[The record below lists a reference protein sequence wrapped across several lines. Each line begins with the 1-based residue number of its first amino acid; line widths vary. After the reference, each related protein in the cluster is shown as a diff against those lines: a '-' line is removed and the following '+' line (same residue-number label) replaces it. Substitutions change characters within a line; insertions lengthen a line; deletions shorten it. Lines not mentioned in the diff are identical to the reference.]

1 MLLNVSK
8 ETLCNRARTIMN
20 NYKKTIFKNGTRII
34 TESISHAKSV
44 SLGIWVNAGSRDE
57 LDKERGIFHFIEHM
71 IFKGT
76 TNRSATQI
84 AKDLDIIGGFSNAFT
99 GKEQTCFHARVLDK
113 HLQFLTELFSDILI
127 NSLFA
132 EKDLELE
139 KAVVLQE
146 ISMTEDTPD
155 EYVHVLSDQTF
166 WQGDPLGRPILG
178 TKETV
183 SKITRKVIL
192 DYVSRFYSPKRV
204 VIAAA
209 GNVDHTL
216 VVDYF
221 RSFLEPLSDGNNISF
236 TRPVP
241 LVTPT
246 VSSYPKELE
255 QVHLCVGAQASSL
268 SGEKRFVEAIFNTI
282 LGGNMSSR
290 LFQEIREKRGLAY
303 SVYSYMNAF
312 IDTGLLR
319 IYLATDKNEINRVL
333 ELIELLIKEIKN
345 GNLSEDD
352 IARAKDY
359 LIGGI
364 LLSAENVSNLMLRL
378 ARNEF
383 IFERYIHYDELIKEL
398 EKVTLDEVIDASER
412 IFSAGNVSITALGPV
427 DRDVI
432 AVDSLKF

>member
-1 MLLNVSK
+1 M
-8 ETLCNRARTIMN
+8 I
-20 NYKKTIFKNGTRII
+20 YKKTVFDNGTKVI

-57 LDKERGIFHFIEHM
+57 FDTERGIFHFIEHM

-76 TNRSATQI
+76 TNRSASQI
-84 AKDLDIIGGFSNAFT
+84 AKDLDTIGGFSNAFT
-99 GKEQTCFHARVLDK
+99 GKEQTCFYTRVLDK
-113 HLQFLTELFSDILI
+113 HLQFLTELFSDIFI

-155 EYVHVLSDQTF
+155 EYVNILSDQTF

-183 SKITRKVIL
+183 SKITRKEIL
-192 DYVSRFYSPKRV
+192 DYVSRFYSPMRV

-221 RSFLEPLSDGNNISF
+221 RPFLEPLPERHNKSF
-236 TRPVP
+236 KRPVP
-241 LVTPT
+241 VFTPT
-246 VSSYPKELE
+246 VSFYPKELE
-255 QVHLCVGAQASSL
+255 QVHLCVGAQASPL
-268 SGEKRFVEAIFNTI
+268 SGEKR
-282 LGGNMSSR
+282 L
-290 LFQEIREKRGLAY
+290 RGLAY
-303 SVYSYMNAF
+303 SVYSYINAY

-319 IYLATDKNEINRVL
+319 IYLATDKREINKVL
-333 ELIELLIKEIKN
+333 ELIEILIKEIKN
-345 GNLSEDD
+345 GDLSEDD

-364 LLSAENVSNLMLRL
+364 LLGAEDMSNLMMRL
-378 ARNEF
+378 AKNEF
-383 IFERYIHYDELIKEL
+383 IFGRYIHYEETIKEL
-398 EKVTLDEVIDASER
+398 EKVTLNEVIDVSER
-412 IFSAGNVSITALGPV
+412 IFSPGNVSITALGPL
-427 DRDVI
+427 DRDAI
-432 AVDSLKF
+432 AVDPLKF

>member
-1 MLLNVSK
+1 MK
-8 ETLCNRARTIMN
+8 
-20 NYKKTIFKNGTRII
+20 NYKKTILKNGFRII
-34 TESISHAKSV
+34 TESLSHAKSV

-76 TNRSATQI
+76 TNRSARQI
-84 AKDLDIIGGFSNAFT
+84 AKDLDTIGGFSNAFT
-99 GKEQTCFHARVLDK
+99 SKEQTCFHARVLDK
-113 HLQFLTELFSDILI
+113 HLQFLTELFSDIFI

-183 SKITRKVIL
+183 SNITRKEIL
-192 DYVSRFYSPKRV
+192 DYVSRFYSPTRV
-204 VIAAA
+204 VIAAV

-221 RSFLEPLSDGNNISF
+221 KSFLEPLSDRNNSLL

-268 SGEKRFVEAIFNTI
+268 SEERRFAEAIFNTI

-303 SVYSYMNAF
+303 SVYSYINAY

-319 IYLATDKNEINRVL
+319 IYLATDKNEINTVL
-333 ELIELLIKEIKN
+333 ELIKLLIADIKN
-345 GNLSEDD
+345 GNLSKDD
-352 IARAKDY
+352 IASAKEY

-364 LLSAENVSNLMLRL
+364 LLSSENMSNLMLRL

-383 IFERYIHYDELIKEL
+383 IFERYIHYEELIREL

-412 IFSAGNVSITALGPV
+412 IFSAGNLSVTALGPV
-427 DRDVI
+427 DKDSI
-432 AVDSLKF
+432 TVDFLTF